1 MLAITPPPKTQPSS
15 NQTSI
20 QGTPQMALTIKGL
33 PTNVSRKNG
42 KNLGTNVWNLNED
55 LKFCEGLRG
64 AIK

>member
-15 NQTSI
+15 AQISI
-20 QGTPQMALTIKGL
+20 YRSAQVALTIKGL